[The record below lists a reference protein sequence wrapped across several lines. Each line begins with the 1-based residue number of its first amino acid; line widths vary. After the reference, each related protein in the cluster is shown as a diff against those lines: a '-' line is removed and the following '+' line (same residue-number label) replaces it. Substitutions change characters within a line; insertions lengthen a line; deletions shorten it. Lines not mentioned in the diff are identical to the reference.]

1 MGSLNHSLIPGL
13 RKSRQC
19 HQVFSTL
26 QKSQDLSEATCHQV
40 PISFWKFMGSLMAKG
55 RNLCTLASGEGCI
68 LQAFEGKSPKYV
80 SMSWSQIA
88 TKQEKLEC

>member
-1 MGSLNHSLIPGL
+1 
-13 RKSRQC
+13 
-19 HQVFSTL
+19 
-26 QKSQDLSEATCHQV
+26 
-40 PISFWKFMGSLMAKG
+40 MGSLMAKG
-55 RNLCTLASGEGCI
+55 RNLCTLASGEGHI